1 MFILPNFFVSTNESH
16 AIICTLHAR
25 DVRVLKSSEAPN
37 ETDAGAIIGSLP
49 LSRGI
54 HPRWFFLSGETG
66 VGVFVFRPTFQRQ
79 VFLPSEHEKL

>member
-1 MFILPNFFVSTNESH
+1 MFILPNFFVSTNESY

-25 DVRVLKSSEAPN
+25 DVRALKSSEAPN
-37 ETDAGAIIGSLP
+37 ETDAAAIIGSVP
-49 LSRGI
+49 LSRGN
-54 HPRWFFLSGETG
+54 HPRLFFLRETG